1 MTPNIG
7 NKKIINTTSKVALGF
22 ETELGSGTELEF
34 NVVVELFNIPVE
46 LFNITVEL
54 FNIAVELFNIAVEL

>member
-7 NKKIINTTSKVALGF
+7 NKKIINTTSKVTLEF

-34 NVVVELFNIPVE
+34 NVVVELFNIAVE
-46 LFNITVEL
+46 LFKIAIEL
-54 FNIAVELFNIAVEL
+54 FKIAVEL